1 MRPASD
7 RGFFFKDF
15 EPKSVSPFDK
25 LFDIFKELIVYVS
38 GDFDEAITWLRELDK
53 EYELTDEN
61 YTIDDFIND
70 LRERGYIRPE
80 VDGDG
85 VPGMGITAKTERL
98 IRQTA
103 LDQIFGN
110 LNKSGSGT
118 TKPKVRARATSLRA
132 KPGPTALAT
141 ASKRFRSPRASKMRR
156 STTESVIL
164 NSPKRTLWSRTANS
178 IHR

>member
-110 LNKSGSGT
+110 LNKSGSGNHK
-118 TKPKVRARATSLRA
+118 TKSSGEGDELTGETRPY
-132 KPGPTALAT
+132 
-141 ASKRFRSPRASKMRR
+141 RFGDGLEK
-156 STTESVIL
+156 I
-164 NSPKRTLWSRTANS
+164 
-178 IHR
+178 